1 MTAST
6 TPGRGTHDSG
16 ATAML
21 ASLITRLQRAG
32 LLADNVATT
41 FEPLHEL
48 QKHAYIA
55 KTLGVGLDYEFEF
68 LENGAFSPMLGI
80 DACDLAVAGGTLD
93 PFGGIP
99 GAFETFVALV
109 EGRGRLWLQATTFA
123 LRDFELDDTDD
134 EFAAR
139 VMHASRM
146 YEKKMLK
153 RVFAHVREHM
163 GKHMARAR

>member
-1 MTAST
+1 
-6 TPGRGTHDSG
+6 
-16 ATAML
+16 ML
-21 ASLITRLQRAG
+21 ASLITRLQRDG

-41 FEPLHEL
+41 FEPLHTL

-80 DACDLAVAGGTLD
+80 DVCDLDGAGGTLD
-93 PFGGIP
+93 PFEGIP

-109 EGRGRLWLQATTFA
+109 EGRGRPWLQATTFA
-123 LRDFELDDTDD
+123 LRDLDLDDTDD

-139 VMHASRM
+139 VMHGSRM

-163 GKHMARAR
+163 GKHVARAR